1 MRTAAK
7 TTTQAHEKESVIQS
21 LDQVGIGVI
30 SILSLVIGSWGVAC
44 LIGGL
49 SQYGIV
55 GLAKG
60 WLSAV
65 FG

>member
-1 MRTAAK
+1 MTTAQK
-7 TTTQAHEKESVIQS
+7 TTTRAHEQESIATS
-21 LDQVGIGVI
+21 SDQVGIGVI
-30 SILSLVIGSWGVAC
+30 TIMSAVIGTWATAC
-44 LIGGL
+44 FISGL

-65 FG
+65 MG